1 QRGGG
6 SFFAPASLESR
17 WTRSDATAGRPMTD
31 TRPVRA
37 IKVGARYRKDL
48 GDLPA
53 LAESLDQLGLL
64 HPVVID
70 PRNRLIAGQ
79 RRLEAAKLLGW
90 KNVPVRVVDLDDLVA
105 GELAENAHRK
115 DLLPSELWAIAKAV
129 RERVARPRGRPPQ
142 AEKVETF
149 HLFDGKT
156 RDKAAAY

>member
-1 QRGGG
+1 
-6 SFFAPASLESR
+6 
-17 WTRSDATAGRPMTD
+17 
-31 TRPVRA
+31 
-37 IKVGARYRKDL
+37 KVGARYRKDL

-53 LAESLDQLGLL
+53 LAESLDRLGLL

-70 PRNRLIAGQ
+70 PPNRLIAGQ

-105 GELAENAHRK
+105 GELAENPHPQ
-115 DLLPSELWAIAKAV
+115 DLLPSELWAIAKAI

-149 HLFDGKT
+149 HHCDGKT
-156 RDKAAAY
+156 RDKAAFFGLSGRQLDKIAAVCESGYDDLVEQMKVTCFGRAKSE